1 MFSVFQ
7 EEMLITVLMFTCM
20 GVSIFVRVLLGVL
33 YQNLIREADNMA
45 STENKQLKQ
54 CKLKFANCYQMS
66 NGVPNIQIFVD
77 KFLNKISFM
86 HISYGML
93 YHLSGQMQ
101 LLSVV
106 FSGVGICRSILAGRT
121 LGEVLPFYIVS
132 FFGMYIY
139 FSVSTIVD
147 VRGKRRVLKVNL
159 IDYLENHFAPRIDV
173 TKRDLE
179 MLYGEAFYEE
189 RDIEEKGR
197 IGSGRERKTVEL
209 MPIGGRLAAGAE
221 NIPSPRMQRT
231 MAQAPMGQVDAD
243 SLIEVDYTPG
253 FSDESAKVSEEELEA
268 LLKEFLAES

>member
-1 MFSVFQ
+1 MFRVFQ
-7 EEMLITVLMFTCM
+7 EEKLTSVLMFACM
-20 GVSIFVRVLLGVL
+20 GISIFVRVLLGLL

-45 STENKQLKQ
+45 STENQQLKQ

-66 NGVPNIQIFVD
+66 NGVPNIQVFVD

-93 YHLSGQMQ
+93 YHLSGQME

-121 LGEVLPFYIVS
+121 LGDVLPFYIVS

-147 VRGKRRVLKVNL
+147 VKGKRRVLKVNL
-159 IDYLENHFAPRIDV
+159 VDYLENHFAPRINV

-189 RDIEEKGR
+189 RGMGDKGR
-197 IGSGRERKTVEL
+197 SGSGRKTVEL

-221 NIPSPRMQRT
+221 NLQSSRAQRT
-231 MAQAPMGQVDAD
+231 ISQSPVGQAASGSSFEAD
-243 SLIEVDYTPG
+243 SKPG

-268 LLKEFLAES
+268 LLKEFLT

>member
-7 EEMLITVLMFTCM
+7 EEKLTTVLMFTCM
-20 GVSIFVRVLLGVL
+20 GTSIFVRVLLGLL
-33 YQNLIREADNMA
+33 YRNLIREADNMA

-66 NGVPNIQIFVD
+66 NGVPNIQVFVD

-93 YHLSGQMQ
+93 YHLSGQLE

-121 LGEVLPFYIVS
+121 LGNVLPFYIVS

-147 VRGKRRVLKVNL
+147 VKGKRRVLKVNL
-159 IDYLENHFAPRIDV
+159 VDYLENHFAPRINV

-189 RDIEEKGR
+189 RSAGEKGR
-197 IGSGRERKTVEL
+197 ASGGRKTVEL

-221 NIPSPRMQRT
+221 NIQPPRVQRT
-231 MAQAPMGQVDAD
+231 MAQAPVGQAAPDSSFEAERAAGAVDD
-243 SLIEVDYTPG
+243 S
-253 FSDESAKVSEEELEA
+253 SKVSEEELEA
-268 LLKEFLAES
+268 LLKEFLTS